1 MGEALKRIGKD
12 AVPALILALQDDNE
26 HVRFSAAETLERI
39 GKSAVPALILALQ
52 NEDWNIRYSVA
63 EVLERIGTPEAL
75 KAVKD
80 FQ

>member
-1 MGEALKRIGKD
+1 MPTLILASQDNNEYVRFSTAFVLGEIGKD
-12 AVPALILALQDDNE
+12 
-26 HVRFSAAETLERI
+26 
-39 GKSAVPALILALQ
+39 AVPALILALQ